1 MPDDQPLSTWFAG
14 MRSQTT
20 INGSSKLVWLLKA
33 FNIVVCLM
41 CVFIFFFF
49 FVDVSPGRNVEES
62 TEGGKGQ
69 KLAAAAGYEESEALP
84 SEIQRLPFVKNIEL
98 WRAIESMEVIQ
109 RMPQKPHFRD
119 LESCN
124 EIYREGLAVACMVNF
139 SSLVQSTAKLRLED
153 PRSKIEGKLKTL
165 VELEGHGFDV
175 KLVRDRLNELLLLKD
190 RHEELQK
197 QYKQEESE
205 ITERNLEKSE
215 NEEKN
220 DEMMKKLR
228 ELEET
233 QALIMAKVEKKD
245 SEIASLESRVEGINN
260 AIRNVGCEFVEVLA
274 AATAALS

>member
-1 MPDDQPLSTWFAG
+1 MPDDQPLSTWFEG

-33 FNIVVCLM
+33 FDIIVCLM
-41 CVFIFFFF
+41 CVFIFLYFFL
-49 FVDVSPGRNVEES
+49 DISRDRNVEES

-69 KLAAAAGYEESEALP
+69 KLAAAAAGYEESEALP
-84 SEIQRLPFVKNIEL
+84 GEVQRLPFVKNIEL

-165 VELEGHGFDV
+165 AELEGHGFDV
-175 KLVRDRLNELLLLKD
+175 KLVWDRLNELLLLKD
-190 RHEELQK
+190 RYEELQK
-197 QYKQEESE
+197 QYKEEESE
-205 ITERNLEKSE
+205 ITERNREKSE
-215 NEEKN
+215 IEEKN
-220 DEMMKKLR
+220 DETTKKLR
-228 ELEET
+228 ELEEK
-233 QALIMAKVEKKD
+233 QSLIMAKKGKRD
-245 SEIASLESRVEGINN
+245 SEIASLESRVEGIND
-260 AIRNVGCEFVEVLA
+260 AIRSVGHEFVEVLA
-274 AATAALS
+274 AATAAL